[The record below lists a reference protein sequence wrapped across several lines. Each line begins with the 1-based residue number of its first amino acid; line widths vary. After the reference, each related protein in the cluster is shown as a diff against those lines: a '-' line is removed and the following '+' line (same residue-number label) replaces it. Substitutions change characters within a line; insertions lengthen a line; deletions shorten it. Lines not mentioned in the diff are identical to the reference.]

1 MFNVA
6 SLISHASGP
15 PSGSLYAAEPP
26 SPGLNFLSVPSTTSS
41 RAAFPTLARSVPDS
55 MDTDETNADLY
66 PVSTPSDFRPLPLP
80 REFTHNLTLGCTTT
94 TTTSAEQPTATL
106 PARISSDRTEI
117 LDHRIR
123 AEKVNNLIACSYV
136 EVVRMLEFGNRKTLL
151 GHVTPS
157 TPSSKT
163 SENPRHSTNLAV
175 APFLYRE
182 IRALVEKRV
191 EEGIYIQFRPVLK
204 LAGIRWPQRATL
216 TSTLFQSDLLHILI
230 NTPPTPPNV
239 ASTPNPTRSSV
250 TTRSLSPS
258 RALYF
263 AAIAMGPLWADGW
276 GEHGKHTTDN
286 NDEQDTFVMRFILH
300 LLNRGVE

>member
-1 MFNVA
+1 MALDVFYDW
-6 SLISHASGP
+6 HAFGIT
-15 PSGSLYAAEPP
+15 E
-26 SPGLNFLSVPSTTSS
+26 SS
-41 RAAFPTLARSVPDS
+41 
-55 MDTDETNADLY
+55 

-80 REFTHNLTLGCTTT
+80 RGFTHNPTLGCTT

-151 GHVTPS
+151 GDVSPS

-163 SENPRHSTNLAV
+163 SENPRNTVLISPSP
-175 APFLYRE
+175 PFLQGDSSSGRE
-182 IRALVEKRV
+182 KSQRD
-191 EEGIYIQFRPVLK
+191 IYPIQTCLEARWHT
-204 LAGIRWPQRATL
+204 LAAASDSDIVGFPIKSARQ
-216 TSTLFQSDLLHILI
+216 TLFQSDLLHILI

-250 TTRSLSPS
+250 TTRSLPPS

-276 GEHGKHTTDN
+276 GEHGEHTTDN

-300 LLNRGVE
+300 LLN